1 MPAFAQIS
9 PPGTEATE
17 PNQQSEIVPL
27 ENEAEKR
34 AGFLADTKFVIK
46 PRVYYMDR
54 DRDENQDNVGLAA
67 GGALQYLSGWAFD
80 RLQLRATADASQ
92 VVYGPEDKDGT
103 LLFLPGPESFTVLG
117 EANA

>member
-54 DRDENQDNVGLAA
+54 DRDENQDTVGLGIRSPAVARNSIYLA
-67 GGALQYLSGWAFD
+67 GRVWPGGQARNASVPAGSRKLH
-80 RLQLRATADASQ
+80 RAR
-92 VVYGPEDKDGT
+92 
-103 LLFLPGPESFTVLG
+103 
-117 EANA
+117 